1 MNDHNTAILLGTE
14 AALDILDVLKEQ
26 EKFKDCCQL
35 CLVRGIA
42 TTLLAVILL
51 ENDLDDADVE
61 VYMENFASSVI
72 KTHSHAK
79 KEADQEDP
87 PQSPDKRTLN

>member
-1 MNDHNTAILLGTE
+1 MNDHNAAIILGTD
-14 AALDILDVLKEQ
+14 AALDILEVLKEQ
-26 EKFKDCCQL
+26 EKFKGCCQL

-61 VYMENFASSVI
+61 EYMENFAAAVI
-72 KTHSHAK
+72 KTHNHAK
-79 KEADQEDP
+79 RRRIKQTRPSRQTRE
-87 PQSPDKRTLN
+87 R